1 MTNPLEGPMVIGV
14 GAWIAYLIAVAG
26 SRFAAR
32 SKRLRDHPN
41 HRSSHTQPTPKTG
54 GLAIVAAWLAG
65 LFIIGVFSG
74 SPQTTGQAAL
84 LGAMA
89 LCALGVGLADDLFD
103 MSPLWKFAGQFAV
116 AGLFIAFFAPLQGAP
131 VPFVG
136 YAELGLAG
144 VFLTVFW
151 FAVFMNA
158 YNFMDG
164 ANGLAAGSAAVA
176 MCGFCVIAAFS
187 GAPFAAACAFL
198 LAVALFGFLPVNLRR
213 GRLFMGDNGSQAI
226 SFIIAALAVIAANA
240 SEGRVS
246 ALVIPVIF
254 LPFLFDVAVTLTHR
268 AIRRQNI
275 LSAHREHVYQL
286 MIRMGASHTSAAV
299 AYMAMTAL
307 STAAAILMLA
317 LPAESQWLAPAAL
330 AIVFAV
336 AAFAVYR
343 KALAAGLFQASDR
356 TQPPAPEAVS
366 DTAQHAAE

>member
-1 MTNPLEGPMVIGV
+1 MMNPLEGPMVIGV

-54 GLAIVAAWLAG
+54 GLAIIAAWLAG
-65 LFIIGVFSG
+65 VFVFGVFSG
-74 SPQTTGQAAL
+74 SAQITSHAAL
-84 LGAMA
+84 LGVLA

-116 AGLFIAFFAPLQGAP
+116 AGLFVAFFTPLQGAP
-131 VPFVG
+131 VPFAG
-136 YAELGLAG
+136 YAELGFVG

-151 FAVFMNA
+151 FAAFMNA

-164 ANGLAAGSAAVA
+164 ANGLAAGSAALA

-213 GRLFMGDNGSQAI
+213 GRLFMGDNGSQAV
-226 SFIIAALAVIAANA
+226 SFIIAALAVMAANA

-254 LPFLFDVAVTLTHR
+254 LPFLFDVALTLAHR
-268 AIRRQNI
+268 AIRRQNM
-275 LSAHREHVYQL
+275 LSAHREHLYQL
-286 MIRMGASHTSAAV
+286 IIRMGASHASVAV

-330 AIVFAV
+330 TVVFAV

-343 KALAAGLFQASDR
+343 RAYAAGLFADGGHSQSPASQPISDR
-356 TQPPAPEAVS
+356 
-366 DTAQHAAE
+366 AQQAAE